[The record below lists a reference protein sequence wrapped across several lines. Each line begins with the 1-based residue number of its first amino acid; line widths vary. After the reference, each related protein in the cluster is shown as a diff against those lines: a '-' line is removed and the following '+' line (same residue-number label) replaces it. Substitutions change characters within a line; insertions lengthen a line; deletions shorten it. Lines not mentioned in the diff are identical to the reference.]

1 MDGER
6 VFPIAWH
13 VNYWDYLGWP
23 DPLASPAYVDRQERY
38 VDIFRTGMYTPE
50 LVVSAEEERAS
61 TTGSAVANHIDAVM
75 ANPVTVSTTVWLDS
89 EMDANPLVAS
99 YAVDGAPAGTEL
111 WIVLVERAIVRE
123 IQGGE
128 NEGMTLTH
136 ENAARTFATAM
147 DPTEGTLE
155 MDVPDGV
162 VRENCSFIGFVQD
175 PATLALFGATD
186 WHLTE

>member
-1 MDGER
+1 MGGER

-23 DPLASPAYVDRQERY
+23 DPLANPVFVDRQERY

-61 TTGSAVANHIDAVM
+61 TTGSAVAAHIDAVM

-89 EMDANPLVAS
+89 AIDANPLVAG

-111 WIVLVERAIVRE
+111 MIVLVERGIVRDIE
-123 IQGGE
+123 GGE
-128 NEGMTLTH
+128 NAGLTLTH
-136 ENAARTFATAM
+136 ENAARTFATVT
-147 DPTEGTLE
+147 PGEGTVELE
-155 MDVPDGV
+155 VPIDV
-162 VRENCSFIGFVQD
+162 VRENASLIAFVQD
-175 PATLALFGATD
+175 PATMALHGATD
-186 WHLTE
+186 RHLTE